1 LTHVANVVRGD
12 RIVNASRIK
21 RLDGRGKSAATAGI
35 GRDQR
40 ELVLEPIR
48 EVKWYSHRSIS
59 TLSAQIMSG

>member
-1 LTHVANVVRGD
+1 MDLYPNSEILAHVANVVRGD

-40 ELVLEPIR
+40 ELVLDGQ
-48 EVKWYSHRSIS
+48 SNRSQVC
-59 TLSAQIMSG
+59 LLE